1 MSITNEKNFEF
12 DGVKFKLLSPSL
24 ITFKN
29 KFYETL
35 YTKLYEDIIN
45 GKSLPHVDC
54 DKLTF
59 DVSGYDYYKLG
70 LDEGLR
76 LQSPSSKSSNKPRE
90 KVQIAIQEFCR
101 EFPLFVTFVQ
111 NCRFKAD
118 IAIKH
123 AEKLI
128 DEKCNINNFIRL
140 KQIIGQFNKLNWTRD
155 MDTSERQA
163 SVSNLGTISESLL
176 NAAFGNITDGDSFFK
191 VNSDRVNSYGD
202 FVLMCLPNNL
212 WLSVKSNFA
221 RERLLASG
229 YSNDILA
236 VGFFED
242 YTEFTSQVR
251 IRNMQRA
258 GFLCVYIPDV
268 AVTLE
273 QSNKNTNTYKETLY
287 HYNQAKIKLPLN
299 INGSEFIRP
308 LSNISNDLETLLS
321 EKNIE
326 KRLSVDF

>member
-1 MSITNEKNFEF
+1 M
-12 DGVKFKLLSPSL
+12 DQ
-24 ITFKN
+24 
-29 KFYETL
+29 
-35 YTKLYEDIIN
+35 
-45 GKSLPHVDC
+45 
-54 DKLTF
+54 
-59 DVSGYDYYKLG
+59 
-70 LDEGLR
+70 GLR
-76 LQSPSSKSSNKPRE
+76 LKAPSTKSSNKIRE
-90 KVQIAIQEFCR
+90 KIQIAVQEFCR
-101 EFPLFVTFVQ
+101 EFPLFVTFIQ

-118 IAIKH
+118 ISIKH
-123 AEKLI
+123 AENLI
-128 DEKCNINNFIRL
+128 DQKCNIKNFIRL
-140 KQIIGQFNKLNWTRD
+140 KQIIGLFFNLNWVRD

-176 NAAFGNITDGDSFFK
+176 NAAFGNITNGDAFFK
-191 VNSDRVNSYGD
+191 VNSERVNSYGD

-212 WLSVKSNFA
+212 WLSVKSSFA

-236 VGFFED
+236 VGFFVD
-242 YTEFTSQVR
+242 YKEFTSQVK

-268 AVTLE
+268 PVTLE
-273 QSNKNTNTYKETLY
+273 QSNNNTNTFEETLKY
-287 HYNQAKIKLPLN
+287 YNQAKIRLPLN
-299 INGSEFIRP
+299 INGSDFIRP